1 MVAERLADRLSG
13 KDAPQQYVIKGLRKD
28 GGVIWCEIMVGLI
41 KYMGRD
47 AVMGNMVLVFGTWLS
62 ASSVEVGATFMARLA
77 GSSHTFTVTR
87 VGDEEVEAYKVPR
100 GAAKA
105 LAADIAAGNYD
116 AELDEFA
123 AAEAAG
129 KDRAT
134 IRNAIAARKAVL
146 DG

>member
-1 MVAERLADRLSG
+1 MRVGTRVEAQVKGPFGALSE
-13 KDAPQQYVIKGLRKD
+13 AA
-28 GGVIWCEIMVGLI
+28 
-41 KYMGRD
+41 GRVD